1 MLQVAPAPGSG
12 VLQQAFCLVCAA
24 SCGWG
29 NWGKA
34 AAGLLCCVVWRGM
47 AAAQHGCQ
55 RALKAVFKC
64 MHASRLTLL
73 LLLALAAFVDEV
85 RNPFEVVRL
94 LLVLLA
100 AAVLLLAAA
109 MARSLLQLHR
119 RFMGRMLQ
127 G

>member
-1 MLQVAPAPGSG
+1 M
-12 VLQQAFCLVCAA
+12 
-24 SCGWG
+24 
-29 NWGKA
+29 
-34 AAGLLCCVVWRGM
+34 
-47 AAAQHGCQ
+47 
-55 RALKAVFKC
+55 KAVFKC